1 MQAMILAAGLGS
13 RLKPITDTVPKA
25 LIPVRIDNGNKKPLL
40 EVLLDKMSA
49 QGVSSVVINVHH
61 LADQI
66 RDFIDDYL
74 QKKNKSLRILISDE
88 SDLLLDTGGA
98 IRNARSLLVPGQPFL
113 VHNVDILSDL
123 ELNDLFNRHIH
134 TDIATL
140 LVSERDT
147 SRQLIFDGQWR
158 LVGWTNKKTGEVRRV
173 RGVCSGQECFMR
185 AFSGIHVMSPDVL
198 ELMENW
204 PPVFSIIDFYLDQ
217 AETHMIRGTEIPGL
231 KITDVG
237 KPEELNNIIL

>member
-88 SDLLLDTGGA
+88 SDLLLDTGEPYAMPGRCSFPANLFGA
-98 IRNARSLLVPGQPFL
+98 
-113 VHNVDILSDL
+113 
-123 ELNDLFNRHIH
+123 
-134 TDIATL
+134 
-140 LVSERDT
+140 
-147 SRQLIFDGQWR
+147 
-158 LVGWTNKKTGEVRRV
+158 
-173 RGVCSGQECFMR
+173 
-185 AFSGIHVMSPDVL
+185 
-198 ELMENW
+198 
-204 PPVFSIIDFYLDQ
+204 
-217 AETHMIRGTEIPGL
+217 
-231 KITDVG
+231 
-237 KPEELNNIIL
+237 